1 MAQTLKQ
8 TLTLTQG
15 TGVTISN
22 SGVSF
27 AGSNPFT
34 RNISVGNDISVTG
47 KVQFN
52 QVTASYDLSG
62 YTLFTDRWTTNF
74 SVGENLTVTGN
85 LTIPG
90 NAIIGLNVTAQ
101 KIESELT
108 SSAIIFK
115 SGSTIFGNTS
125 DDTHQFTGSLNES
138 GSFIL
143 EGYSVSQISNDTNL
157 TDSSATK
164 LLTESASKAYSD
176 ANISSAG
183 SVTEEDLY
191 IRKNY
196 NKVATAILN
205 NTASF
210 SAITASAPS
219 GTTTTNESDVIF
231 FNNGQVMEHDALTIQ
246 QSGSVFYLKV
256 DSNSLGYLLDN
267 TDEIKAWGKF
277 DA

>member
-1 MAQTLKQ
+1 VAQTLKQ

-219 GTTTTNESDVIF
+219 GTTTTNESDFIF

>member
-1 MAQTLKQ
+1 VAQTLKQ

-183 SVTEEDLY
+183 NVTVEDLY

-210 SAITASAPS
+210 SAITASAPI
-219 GTTTTNESDVIF
+219 GTTATNESDFIF

>member
-219 GTTTTNESDVIF
+219 GTTTTNESDFIF

>member
-164 LLTESASKAYSD
+164 LLTESASKAYTD

-183 SVTEEDLY
+183 NVTVEDLY

-219 GTTTTNESDVIF
+219 GTTTTNESDFIF